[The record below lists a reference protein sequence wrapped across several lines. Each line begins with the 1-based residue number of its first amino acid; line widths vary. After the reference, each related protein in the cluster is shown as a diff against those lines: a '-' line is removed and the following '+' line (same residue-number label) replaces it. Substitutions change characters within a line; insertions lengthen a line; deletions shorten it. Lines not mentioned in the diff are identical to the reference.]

1 MTEQMLQLADGS
13 TARHSSVAPFARRSR
28 TPKSLMT
35 SRVRSLSVRE
45 IDSASCEMKRMFVY
59 TQFHGKGVGHA
70 LADAVINEAR
80 ALGYRTMRLD
90 TSIRQDEARGLY
102 QRLGFKTIEPYY
114 ELPAEL
120 RNWLVFMELSL

>member
-1 MTEQMLQLADGS
+1 MLQLADGS
-13 TARHSSVAPFARRSR
+13 TARYSSVAPFARRSR
-28 TPKSLMT
+28 KPKSLMT

-45 IDSASCEMKRMFVY
+45 ID
-59 TQFHGKGVGHA
+59 
-70 LADAVINEAR
+70 EAR

-114 ELPAEL
+114 ELPEEL
-120 RNWLVFMELSL
+120 RN

>member
-13 TARHSSVAPFARRSR
+13 TARYSSVAPFARRSR
-28 TPKSLMT
+28 KPKSLMT

-59 TQFHGKGVGHA
+59 TQFHGKGVGHT
-70 LADAVINEAR
+70 LTDAVINEAR

-90 TSIRQDEARGLY
+90 TSIRQDEARGPY

-114 ELPAEL
+114 ELPEEL
-120 RNWLVFMELSL
+120 RN